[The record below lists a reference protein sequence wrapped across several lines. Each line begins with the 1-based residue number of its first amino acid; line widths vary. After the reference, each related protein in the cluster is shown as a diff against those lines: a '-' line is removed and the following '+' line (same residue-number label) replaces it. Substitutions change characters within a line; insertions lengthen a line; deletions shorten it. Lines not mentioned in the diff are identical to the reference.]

1 MMNVKKMFLAIAM
14 ISLFVACRKDKD
26 PVFNIS
32 PSAGAEKVSFNGIA
46 GNEPGNTAGNSVYL
60 DLRGEKT
67 TAILRAGWDL
77 GFYNGNDFRVIL
89 NNTSIGGAKVLTKN
103 DLALVNA
110 SDTMGLL
117 LSVSQLDP
125 QVADLAFFDDINGD
139 LNKTVIPAVSE
150 NDALNR
156 VIILNR
162 GTGGSIAPRPWIKL
176 RVLRRG
182 TGYLVQYAGILET
195 TFKTI
200 EVQKNPDF
208 NFQFL
213 SIDKG
218 IVNVE
223 PEKNKW
229 DIVWSYSVFEAN
241 FGWGIVPY
249 SFSDLIAVNY
259 LAGVQVKL
267 KSYAD
272 AASATAAYAA
282 FNKDSIATNPVVAGR
297 WTIGNTWRSTQPA
310 TGARQDRFYLIKD
323 TNGNYYK
330 FKCLAM
336 GVGADGGT
344 RGKPDFAYALIA
356 K

>member
-182 TGYLVQYAGILET
+182 TG
-195 TFKTI
+195 
-200 EVQKNPDF
+200 
-208 NFQFL
+208 
-213 SIDKG
+213 
-218 IVNVE
+218 
-223 PEKNKW
+223 
-229 DIVWSYSVFEAN
+229 
-241 FGWGIVPY
+241 
-249 SFSDLIAVNY
+249 
-259 LAGVQVKL
+259 
-267 KSYAD
+267 
-272 AASATAAYAA
+272 
-282 FNKDSIATNPVVAGR
+282 
-297 WTIGNTWRSTQPA
+297 
-310 TGARQDRFYLIKD
+310 
-323 TNGNYYK
+323 
-330 FKCLAM
+330 
-336 GVGADGGT
+336 
-344 RGKPDFAYALIA
+344 
-356 K
+356 